1 MAVTISTAARNAA
14 ADGVVDLVDGGA
26 GAGKLIFETGVP
38 AEVATLPMS
47 DPAFGAA
54 STGVATANSITD
66 DTSATGGTTTQFSLQ
81 DSDSVEILTG
91 SVTATSGG
99 GDIELS
105 STVIGVGDTVSVSS
119 LTVTM
124 PAT

>member
-1 MAVTISTAARNAA
+1 MAVTISTASRNAA

-26 GAGKLIFETGVP
+26 GAGKVIFETSGA
-38 AEVATLPMS
+38 AEVATLAMS

-54 STGVATANSITD
+54 STGVATANAISD
-66 DTSATGGTTTQFSLQ
+66 DTSATGGTTTQFSMQ

-99 GDIELS
+99 GDIELT
-105 STVIGVGDTVSVSS
+105 STIIGVGDTVSITS